1 MKAFNLYWKIFRK
14 QLTIVLSYVIIF
26 LAITIAN
33 TTSSNQNN
41 LFQETKVDIVVTNL
55 DEGSALSEALIIH
68 LTNYANIQ
76 EIDEENIKDALFF
89 RKIQVAITIPSNFE
103 SDFLSGNNPLIIQEK
118 IEQSISTVTIDNA
131 INKYLNYVKVYL
143 NQTEKTLSEV
153 ISLVDNVMKNK
164 IETTSLNK
172 VSDLLVVSG
181 FYFRFVSYVIC
192 AVILLVV
199 GVITIS
205 IRKFEVK
212 RRLISSPYPQRKFNL
227 EILLGNLI
235 FVIIFV
241 SLFGV
246 IGLMLYKEALLNIN
260 GILLFVNIIAFGI
273 SVLCMAYF
281 ICMLIRKEQVL
292 SGVNNVFSLG
302 TAFISG
308 AFVPQWLLGKGI
320 LTFAHILPNYY
331 YVCNVDLITST
342 STLTSANVNK
352 VILYIV
358 IQLLFAFAFIVAS
371 LLLNKKQAKAE
382 H

>member
-358 IQLLFAFAFIVAS
+358 IQLLFAFAFIVSS